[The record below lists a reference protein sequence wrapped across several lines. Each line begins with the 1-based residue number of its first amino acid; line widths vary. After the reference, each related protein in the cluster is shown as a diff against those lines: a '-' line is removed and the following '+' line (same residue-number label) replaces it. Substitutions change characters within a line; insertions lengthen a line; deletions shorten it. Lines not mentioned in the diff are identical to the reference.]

1 MPKKPSTTE
10 LVASIL
16 ARLPGLATALAE
28 CGGQTLAEYSRIFFP
43 PSSASPVDPLDDF
56 LDAACRRIAPLLGAE
71 AAGNLREQLEG
82 SPSVLTANHHGLD
95 TLHQSVHSTI
105 AFALPALLGRDDGP
119 RVLPVL
125 ACAGVPL
132 GSATYPRGM
141 VLAKKPDLTNDA
153 NPSKV
158 RIPFFPHALRTCTA
172 GAAPALTADHFAKAL
187 KHCEKK
193 AHEGLLTSSQ
203 HAFMHDFIT
212 NQCITPDILR
222 LPGFADQAVV
232 LNARL
237 WPRLFAPD
245 MREHAPV
252 LAYMDMERVVS
263 NILERD
269 LRRDSLVG
277 ALLFEPD
284 VRGRLLES
292 LDGVAGCWTRKRQ
305 DRLRGLT
312 EHSAFGHDDL
322 RGAGTCFFWMLDDTG
337 RQLPMWLDHAPDGPQ
352 LAGRSMGGEPFAV
365 ALAPEPILQAL
376 ADRRISPSLFTSY
389 ATLSMARGVRCW
401 GGVYQA
407 AYLRDMQRG
416 VTHALAGGAEHN
428 QQAGVSRIDLE
439 NDAMPRKPH
448 TDDNEPGTPAAHG
461 ASGDSGKALVAV
473 RVADTP
479 CGCFLAGLITAFTE
493 FPGSESLPERTAP
506 ACAPDIAAAGGLT
519 REQIEHMAGLT
530 LTQAC
535 TAGLLQTYEEITPA
549 AERPKGW
556 YEKMCGYVL
565 EVFGKRTE

>member
-1 MPKKPSTTE
+1 MPKPSTTQ

-16 ARLPGLATALAE
+16 ARLPGLTTALAE
-28 CGGQTLAEYSRIFFP
+28 CGSQTLAEYSQSFFP
-43 PSSASPVDPLDDF
+43 QSSASPIDPLDDF
-56 LDAACRRIAPLLGAE
+56 LDAAYRRTAPLLGAE
-71 AAGNLREQLEG
+71 TAGNLREQLER

-141 VLAKKPDLTNDA
+141 VLAKKPEPTNDA
-153 NPSKV
+153 NPAKV

-172 GAAPALTADHFAKAL
+172 GAAPVLTAEHFAKAL
-187 KHCEKK
+187 KRCEKMT
-193 AHEGLLTSSQ
+193 HEGLLTSSQ
-203 HAFMHDFIT
+203 NYFMHDFIS
-212 NQCITPDILR
+212 NQCITPDLLR
-222 LPGFADQAVV
+222 LPGFADQAIV

-245 MREHAPV
+245 VSKTAPA
-252 LAYMDMERVVS
+252 LAYLDMERVVS

-269 LRRDSLVG
+269 LRRDSLVA

-284 VRGRLLES
+284 ARGRLLEA

-312 EHSAFGHDDL
+312 EHSALGHDDL

-337 RQLPMWLDHAPDGPQ
+337 RQLPMWLEHAPGGPQ
-352 LAGRSMGGEPFAV
+352 LAGRSMAGEPFAV

-389 ATLSMARGVRCW
+389 ATLAMARGVRCW

-407 AYLRDMQRG
+407 AYLREMQRG
-416 VTHALAGGAEHN
+416 VTHALAGNAGCN
-428 QQAGVSRIDLE
+428 QQVGASRIEPETDSV
-439 NDAMPRKPH
+439 PRHAHP
-448 TDDNEPGTPAAHG
+448 DGNEPGTPAAHG
-461 ASGDSGKALVAV
+461 EYGDSGRALVSS

-479 CGCFLAGLITAFTE
+479 CGCFLAGLITVLTE
-493 FPGSESLPERTAP
+493 FPGSEPLPERTAP

-530 LTQAC
+530 LTQSC

-549 AERPKGW
+549 AERAKGW
-556 YEKMCGYVL
+556 YGNMCGYVL
-565 EVFGKRTE
+565 EVLGGTG